1 MNMHI
6 SLLING
12 AEKQA
17 SGGKTFTRINP
28 FTQEVATTAS
38 AASL

>member
-1 MNMHI
+1 MNMHV

-12 AEKQA
+12 AEKA
-17 SGGKTFTRINP
+17 AAGGRTFTRINP